1 MERSRTMSG
10 ATTIVV
16 AREDFSIPGA
26 PEVTPAGPG
35 PGGYEG
41 RFFDLLRDSKP
52 DVVVLDLSRANGGGV
67 ETILRIRQ
75 QSTVPLLVLCHGAP
89 PPPAA
94 YQLAGPA
101 DCLSPPSALP
111 GPNQAM
117 QQIGKV

>member
-1 MERSRTMSG
+1 MERSRIMSG

-26 PEVTPAGPG
+26 PEVTPAGLG

-75 QSTVPLLVLCHGAP
+75 QSTVPILVVCDVEHP
-89 PPPAA
+89 SSRE
-94 YQLAGPA
+94 YQIR
-101 DCLSPPSALP
+101 SEE
-111 GPNQAM
+111 
-117 QQIGKV
+117 